1 MSDEGTSFTI
11 DLPVTGQAQLDA
23 AAASVGV
30 LVANLDGASK
40 ASVAASAAVGGTEA
54 SYRQAEQSA
63 DRAAKALER
72 ITMAADA
79 QRGKLKTAMD
89 AGDAGGAELAA
100 EKLQALTQRQA
111 EAAAKAAEM
120 KAALERE
127 ATALDQLGKKTDE
140 VDKAEEGEGIKFEA
154 LERGLNKLGG
164 PLGKAGASL
173 AGLGSGFGKMSKAL
187 GDTGPEVAV
196 VVVLVAITAAAFAA
210 AIAVAAMTA
219 KVVEW
224 AVGMADANRNAALLS
239 QGIAR
244 SVAGGNQLNDK
255 INSLTKTLPLTREEL
270 SATAEKLANAGLR
283 GTDLTNALE
292 RSATAAAK
300 LKFGP
305 DFGKEMLSLD
315 QQSKVF
321 HENLSEIFG
330 GLKIDGLLEALQ
342 KLIGLFSANEAIGHA
357 LKVVFESIFQ
367 PIVDWLA
374 KSEPKIEAFFLQL
387 AIWAMKAMI
396 AIKPHASIILKV
408 GEAFLIVAGILVGV
422 LAVAIALAFAPIA
435 LIVGTLVAVV
445 LGVQWFVGQV
455 TTLFEKVKSYL
466 KGFSLADLGKAMIEG
481 LANGITNG
489 GAAILSAIKG
499 AVTGAIDS
507 AKKLLGI
514 ASPSKVF
521 AEIGMQ
527 TGAGMAVGVDRSTGS
542 VQGSLEGMVSP
553 PSPGSSPAAGA
564 APAASSGAGKG
575 ASISGNTF
583 ILNGVEGAA
592 DAEARIAALLTR
604 IMEGDAAQLGA
615 VAPG

>member
-1 MSDEGTSFTI
+1 MSDEGTSYTI
-11 DLPVTGQAQLDA
+11 DIPVKGGAQLDA

-30 LVANLDGASK
+30 LAANLDGASK

-72 ITMAADA
+72 ITLAADA
-79 QRGKLKTAMD
+79 QRGKLKAAMD
-89 AGDAGGAELAA
+89 AGDAGGAERAAAKLAA
-100 EKLQALTQRQA
+100 LTERQQ
-111 EAAAKAAEM
+111 EAAAKAGEM
-120 KAALERE
+120 KTALERE
-127 ATALDQLGKKTDE
+127 ATALDALGKKTE
-140 VDKAEEGEGIKFEA
+140 NLEKAEDGEGIEFES

-164 PLGKAGASL
+164 PLGKLGGSL
-173 AGLGSGFGKMSKAL
+173 AGVGSGFGKLSKAL
-187 GDTGPEVAV
+187 GSTGPEVAMAV
-196 VVVLVAITAAAFAA
+196 VVVSLTAALFAA
-210 AIAVAAMTA
+210 AAAAVVATA
-219 KVVEW
+219 KILEW
-224 AVGMADANRNAALLS
+224 AVGLGDANRNAQLLS

-244 SVAGGNQLNDK
+244 SVAGGNALNDK
-255 INSLTKTLPLTREEL
+255 INALTKTLPLTREEL
-270 SATAEKLANAGLR
+270 SSTAERLANAGLR
-283 GTDLTNALE
+283 GKALTDALQT
-292 RSATAAAK
+292 SATAAAK

-305 DFGKEMLSLD
+305 EFSKEMLSLD

-321 HENLSEIFG
+321 HQNLSEIFG

-387 AIWAMKAMI
+387 MIWAMKAMI

-408 GEAFLIVAGILVGV
+408 GEAFAIVAAIIVGV
-422 LAVAIALAFAPIA
+422 LAVAIAAALVPIA
-435 LIVGTLVAVV
+435 AIVGALTAVV
-445 LGVQWFVGQV
+445 LGVQWFVGKFTAGFQAI
-455 TTLFEKVKSYL
+455 KDYL

-481 LANGITNG
+481 LANGIANG
-489 GAAILSAIKG
+489 GAAILSAMKG
-499 AVTGAIDS
+499 AVMGAVDG

-527 TGAGMAVGVDRSTGS
+527 TGAGMAVGVDRSSGA
-542 VQGSLEGMVSP
+542 VQGSLESMVSP
-553 PSPGSSPAAGA
+553 PASSAGAPPPVAA
-564 APAASSGAGKG
+564 APAASAGGGKT
-575 ASISGNTF
+575 IQGNTF

-615 VAPG
+615 VAPA